1 MSSDNE
7 NPVVLLIIFKE
18 NTITEPKEIVEI
30 KKSTEETLSDDLKIK
45 IFLSSN
51 FSL

>member
-1 MSSDNE
+1 MSSVYE
-7 NPVVLLIIFKE
+7 KAVVLLIIFKE

-30 KKSTEETLSDDLKIK
+30 KNSTEDTLSEDLKIK
-45 IFLSSN
+45 IFLSSK